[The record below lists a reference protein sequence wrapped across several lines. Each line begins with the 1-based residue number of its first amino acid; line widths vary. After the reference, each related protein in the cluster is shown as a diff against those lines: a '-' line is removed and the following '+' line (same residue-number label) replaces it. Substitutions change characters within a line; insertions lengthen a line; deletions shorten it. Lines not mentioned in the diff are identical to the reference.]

1 MTQPQ
6 QSHRATSTDFSWLHR
21 PAQIQ
26 HGGGVP
32 NRMNAKRCSSLG
44 NHLWSLVNI
53 LSSLP
58 LSLLPQ
64 ETRTLPPLH
73 SSPGTALVSFSMSL
87 LHCEWL
93 WLVGLLGYFWAFCAW
108 SSAWPSPNT
117 NLLSGTELSCNL
129 ELPSPPATHL
139 RCTQG
144 SNQIKWYPHLQTKD
158 SHPEA
163 QIHSRLVTCQTYG
176 IKHFSFF
183 SFLFTVS

>member
-6 QSHRATSTDFSWLHR
+6 KSHRATSTDFCWLHR

-32 NRMNAKRCSSLG
+32 NSMNAKRCSPFG
-44 NHLWSLVNI
+44 NCLWILVNI
-53 LSSLP
+53 LSRLFP
-58 LSLLPQ
+58 SLLPQ
-64 ETRTLPPLH
+64 ETRTFPPLH
-73 SSPGTALVSFSMSL
+73 SSQGTALVSFSVSL
-87 LHCEWL
+87 VHYVWL
-93 WLVGLLGYFWAFCAW
+93 WLVGLVGYFWAFCAW

-117 NLLSGTELSCNL
+117 NLLSVTELSCNL
-129 ELPSPPATHL
+129 ELPLPVTHL

-163 QIHSRLVTCQTYG
+163 QIHSRLVTCQT
-176 IKHFSFF
+176 IRNQALLFF
-183 SFLFTVS
+183 SFPR